1 MMPGSRL
8 NEGVTVSTITTQH
21 PQAAGKLPPEPD
33 GFAIASL
40 ICGFLA
46 PLFGIIFGHISNHK
60 AKLAGR
66 ARSGMAIAGLVLGYI
81 FTSILTL
88 VIIILV
94 AVGASTSGAAT
105 VGPVQSASSAPAH
118 LSTPSVPPAKPKTL
132 LQASGSGNYTTAK
145 FTVGGNGDYDAHWTY
160 KPSAD
165 FASQGLSAN
174 FSVQADNGNDM
185 QFNDPNQ
192 LGNGGSGVVHVY
204 GDAGTHYLTIASEAD
219 WTITVTAVSGQP
231 AEPEAT
237 GAQPA
242 QAVPGTS
249 AKAVVDQFYQDLNAH
264 NYQAAWQLG
273 GSNLSGGSGYS
284 TWAAGYATTASIS
297 ASTVRNNDGTV
308 SVSISATQTNGS
320 VKTYVG
326 TYTVANGAIV
336 AANITQTGG
345 PN

>member
-1 MMPGSRL
+1 
-8 NEGVTVSTITTQH
+8 VSTTITQH
-21 PQAAGKLPPEPD
+21 PQAGGKLPPEPD

-46 PLFGIIFGHISNHK
+46 PLVGIIFGHISNHQ

-94 AVGASTSGAAT
+94 AAGASGTSGAAT
-105 VGPVQSASSAPAH
+105 AGPAQPASSAPAH
-118 LSTPSVPPAKPKTL
+118 LSKPSVPPAKPKTL

-145 FTVGGNGDYDAHWTY
+145 FTIGGSGDYDVHWTY

-204 GDAGTHYLTIASEAD
+204 SDAGTHYLTIASEAN
-219 WTITVTAVSGQP
+219 WTITVTAGSGQP
-231 AEPEAT
+231 AAPEAT

-242 QAVPGTS
+242 MPAQAAPGTS

-273 GSNLSGGSGYS
+273 GSNLNGGSGYG
-284 TWAAGYATTASIS
+284 TWVAGYATTASIS
-297 ASTVRNNDGTV
+297 ASTVQNDDGTV
-308 SVSISATQTNGS
+308 SASISATQTNGS

-326 TYTVANGAIV
+326 TYTVANGAI
-336 AANITQTGG
+336 ATANVTQTGG